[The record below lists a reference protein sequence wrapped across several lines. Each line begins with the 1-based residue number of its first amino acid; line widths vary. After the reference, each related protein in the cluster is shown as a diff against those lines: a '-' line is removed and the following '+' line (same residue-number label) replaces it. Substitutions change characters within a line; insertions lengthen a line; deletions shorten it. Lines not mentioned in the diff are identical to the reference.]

1 MSHRPPDEPDD
12 YDWLHGKRPVESN
25 EDVEHT
31 RVIPTGPTSP
41 RPAPRSSQPPP
52 PRGPVPPARSTGGT
66 GGPRRPKIRTFL
78 RVVKFGI
85 PLLFLAWVAFLVAVP
100 VIAVKKIDAV
110 DAFPAQG
117 RPGDQPGTTYLIVG
131 SDSRDGLT
139 KAELKKYGAGGV
151 GDIGQRTDT
160 IMLLHVGS
168 GKPLLMSIPR
178 DSLVPI
184 PGRGTTKI
192 NAAFAFGGPKLL
204 VQTIEE
210 NTGLQ
215 IDHYVE
221 IGFGGLVKAVDAV
234 DGVEICP
241 TKKMRDKKAN
251 LNIPK
256 GCQNADGVT
265 ALAYSRSR
273 YVQKFGDITRA
284 QHQREVVTALGKK
297 VVSPW
302 TVINPWRYSGVV
314 NAGTSTLRVSDGTG
328 VVALGQFARAMTK
341 VNGTDGLTCGI
352 PIRDLAV
359 HWDRDRALA
368 LLKLIKEDNTDEVG
382 TDLCTPTGMKL

>member
-1 MSHRPPDEPDD
+1 MPNRPPEPDE
-12 YDWLHGKRPVESN
+12 YDWLHGASPVSGDDGAEA
-25 EDVEHT
+25 T
-31 RVIPTGPTSP
+31 RIIPTGGQLPP
-41 RPAPRSSQPPP
+41 PPP
-52 PRGPVPPARSTGGT
+52 PRRRATPPPPPPPPP
-66 GGPRRPKIRTFL
+66 GGPLETGRKRRFPIF
-78 RVVKFGI
+78 RVLKFGI
-85 PLLFLAWVAFLVAVP
+85 PLLLVAWVAYLIAVP
-100 VIAVKKIDAV
+100 VLAVKKIDDV
-110 DAFPAQG
+110 NAFRTSG
-117 RPGDQPGTTYLIVG
+117 RPADQPGTNYLIVG
-131 SDSRDGLT
+131 SDSRAGLT
-139 KAELKKYGAGGV
+139 KAELKEYGAGGV

-160 IMLLHVGS
+160 IMVLHVGD

-178 DSLVPI
+178 DSLVEI

-210 NTGLQ
+210 RTGLY

-234 DGVEICP
+234 GGIEICP
-241 TKKMRDKKAN
+241 TKNMRDKKAN
-251 LNIPK
+251 LRIKK
-256 GCQNADGVT
+256 GCQEVDGVT

-284 QHQREVVTALGKK
+284 QHQREVVTALGKE
-297 VVSPW
+297 VVTPA
-302 TVINPWRYSGVV
+302 TFLNPWRYSRVV
-314 NAGTSTLRVSDGTG
+314 NAGTSTLKVSDGTG
-328 VVALGQFARAMTK
+328 LVALGKFARAMTQ

-368 LLKLIKEDNTDEVG
+368 LIKLLKEDRTDDIG
-382 TDLCTPTGMKL
+382 TDLCTPTGMKP